1 MPGTT
6 SIQPSRVSTKCL
18 PGKHAVTYVWL
29 WLSVAGFGALHG
41 LNPATGWMFA
51 SAWGVRSGDRT
62 QALRALMPIAIGHV
76 TSIALI
82 AGAVALGL
90 SMDRDAMQILSGALL
105 VVVAVLHVSG
115 RKSRRV
121 KVPVGHAG
129 LALWSFMMS
138 TAHGAGLMLVPAM
151 FALCVGETA
160 TREIGGSLTLALAT
174 VGVHTVAMLVVT
186 GAMATG
192 ICAFVGK
199 LKGEKEET
207 I

>member
-1 MPGTT
+1 
-6 SIQPSRVSTKCL
+6 
-18 PGKHAVTYVWL
+18 
-29 WLSVAGFGALHG
+29 
-41 LNPATGWMFA
+41 
-51 SAWGVRSGDRT
+51 
-62 QALRALMPIAIGHV
+62 MPIAIGHV

-174 VGVHTVAMLVVT
+174 VGVHTVAMLGVT

-192 ICAFVGK
+192 VCAFVGK
-199 LKGEKEET
+199 LKGEKEE
-207 I
+207 II